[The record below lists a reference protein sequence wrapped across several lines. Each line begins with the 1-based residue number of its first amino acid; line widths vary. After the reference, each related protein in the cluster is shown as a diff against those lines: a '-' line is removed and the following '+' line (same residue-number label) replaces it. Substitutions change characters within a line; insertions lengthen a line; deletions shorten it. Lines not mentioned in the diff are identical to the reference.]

1 MDSELRVHAARIED
15 APGIEGLLQALVQLE
30 HGRCQRREHRS
41 AGIGYRGMSIESDG
55 GAPDGRDGRAHL
67 FSASP

>member
-15 APGIEGLLQALVQLE
+15 APGIERLLQAPVQLE

-41 AGIGYRGMSIESDG
+41 VGFSRRRNPIESNG
-55 GAPDGRDGRAHL
+55 SAPDGRNGRPHF
-67 FSASP
+67 FSSTP